1 MATGTST
8 YGLHETFIG
17 PQALPPP
24 PVRHALFVFVVALAL
39 ILHIGT
45 AGWSEIH
52 NGPEGIYASGA
63 LEMVRSGDW
72 LVPQHDGHRTPA
84 EPPLLSWLIVLS
96 YQVFGVSPMAARV
109 PIALGMVSAVAL
121 TFLIGERLGGY
132 WRGFVAAMIL
142 LCSCGAFIWGRIVTP
157 EPIAAAFIAAAIF
170 CGVCGYQQRR
180 TRRAWFA
187 GWWLFVVLG
196 YMTTGASGILIPAAI
211 FLLLSVF
218 FREARLRFRALLHW
232 SYVVG
237 FAIFIAGWHLLLR
250 SQYPDW
256 LAEVGFSPWV
266 VPFSQSDVHAGK
278 RGISVGW
285 FLLAQAAWWF
295 PAVLL
300 VLPGAVLAW
309 RKIVR
314 PHEIEA
320 ADALPLCWMAV
331 GLLPLLFMAQRQEY
345 QSIIVWG
352 AFALW
357 AAAAWDR
364 MPPSLQLTGIGLFAT
379 GALAL
384 AWAAAVGR
392 FPGALLELP
401 AEPRSFGGIPTL
413 VGGVA
418 SAFSLAGAYLVW
430 RDRERLAIT
439 VLMLGAIPIGLGVAD
454 GMARL
459 GAQFSLARAARFLE
473 TRLGEEGEVLF
484 EGPRQA
490 GSSLGFYLHRPF
502 FVVAPSADHGLT
514 EEQAV
519 EKFAAAHAVY
529 LIIHRDRIP
538 HWQQRLTERFHIY
551 HQVTTSGPHVVINN
565 HP

>member
-8 YGLHETFIG
+8 YGLHETFIE

-24 PVRHALFVFVVALAL
+24 PVRHALFAFVVALAS

-52 NGPEGIYASGA
+52 NGPEGVYASGA
-63 LEMVRSGDW
+63 LDMLRSGDW
-72 LVPQHDGHRTPA
+72 LVPQHDADTNPG

-96 YQVFGVSPMAARV
+96 YKVFGVSPMAARV
-109 PIALGMVSAVAL
+109 PIALAMVGAVAL

-132 WRGFVAAMIL
+132 WRGFVAAMIH

-157 EPIAAAFIAAAIF
+157 EPVAAALIAAAIF

-187 GWWLFVVLG
+187 GWWLFVALA
-196 YMTTGASGILIPAAI
+196 YLTTGASAILIPAVI
-211 FLLLSVF
+211 FLLLSLF
-218 FREARLRFRALLHW
+218 FREARLRFRTLLHW
-232 SYVVG
+232 SYLLA
-237 FAIFIAGWHLLLR
+237 FAVFFTGWHLLLR
-250 SQYPDW
+250 FQDPNHFGEIWS
-256 LAEVGFSPWV
+256 SPWMI
-266 VPFSQSDVHAGK
+266 PFSQSDSQAGA
-278 RGISVGW
+278 RGISLAW
-285 FLLAQAAWWF
+285 FLLAQAAWWY

-331 GLLPLLFMAQRQEY
+331 GLLPLLFMSQRQEY
-345 QSIIVWG
+345 QSIVVWS

-357 AAAAWDR
+357 AASAWDR
-364 MPPSLQLTGIGLFAT
+364 MPTALQLTGIGLFAI

-384 AWAAAVGR
+384 AWAAAAGR

-413 VGGVA
+413 VGAVA
-418 SAFSLAGAYLVW
+418 MAFSVTGAYLVW
-430 RDRERLAIT
+430 RHRERLAIT

-473 TRLGEEGEVLF
+473 TRLGDEGEVLF

-502 FVVAPSADHGLT
+502 IVVAPSDDLGLT